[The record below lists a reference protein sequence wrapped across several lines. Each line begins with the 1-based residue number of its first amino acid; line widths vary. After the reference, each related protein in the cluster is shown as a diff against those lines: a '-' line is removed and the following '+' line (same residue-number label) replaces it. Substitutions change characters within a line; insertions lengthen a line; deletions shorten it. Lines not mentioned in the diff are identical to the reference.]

1 MVNYFITYCIFTS
14 LFLILWYHGKIVVPG
29 REHGVLIRILRFH
42 AKGIGKMW
50 ILSFVLFF
58 GFEAQG
64 PVGPGYTDWWYNYTA
79 DHSTLVWFLVTPAV
93 TTILWFIW
101 HSTFTVMIRPGTLGW
116 WEPGKAPSLHRVSMA
131 LPAFWGLVFYSWLL
145 FSPCLP
151 FYSCYVRTFVLHSP
165 VKVSCE

>member
-58 GFEAQG
+58 GFC
-64 PVGPGYTDWWYNYTA
+64 V
-79 DHSTLVWFLVTPAV
+79 TLVRDPEVDPE
-93 TTILWFIW
+93 I
-101 HSTFTVMIRPGTLGW
+101 STSQRSKEIT
-116 WEPGKAPSLHRVSMA
+116 S
-131 LPAFWGLVFYSWLL
+131 
-145 FSPCLP
+145 
-151 FYSCYVRTFVLHSP
+151 
-165 VKVSCE
+165 